1 MLYRTN
7 VAALLFCIVCVGL
20 AKPVRGRGQI
30 ASRAHGKHIS
40 LSSRRLPFAKAT

>member
-20 AKPVRGRGQI
+20 ANCGSAAPLVLV
-30 ASRAHGKHIS
+30 AA
-40 LSSRRLPFAKAT
+40 RR